1 MVNDGDVLRM
11 KMGVTWEFSYIK
23 IYTCIKIFN
32 HFNFVLPAKSLL
44 LPVNRCSSISAAAA
58 AKLLQL
64 CPTLCDPMDSACQAP
79 LSMRVSRQEYWS

>member
-32 HFNFVLPAKSLL
+32 HFNFVFTNSTNNCSNKMIIAVTHGDICLL
-44 LPVNRCSSISAAAA
+44 SC
-58 AKLLQL
+58 
-64 CPTLCDPMDSACQAP
+64 
-79 LSMRVSRQEYWS
+79 